1 MNLKIKLICTLIV
14 ILFLGFSL
22 THIINYKITKNTLHE
37 NLVNESLPIISNN
50 IYSEIQQDIMRPIH
64 ISSLMANDTFVKDWV
79 LEGEKDIK
87 KIQKYLFEI
96 KNDYD
101 FDSTFLISCKTLNY
115 YHFKGFHKKISP
127 QNEHDDWYYTF
138 LKQKEDYVL
147 DVDTDEAASNN
158 LTIFINHRLEDYE
171 GNLIGVTG
179 VGLSMKEVGSLLAE
193 YQGKFKRNIYL
204 VDPQGLVQVHSDIDQ
219 IQSVNIFQQEGIK
232 HYKHEIV
239 NSKDEKHFFEFDR
252 NGKHILLLTRF
263 IPEFNW
269 YLFVEQ
275 DETSTF
281 AHIRM
286 NLIRNLI
293 IGFLITFIVIII
305 NVITVN
311 YFQSKLEL
319 MATIDPLTEIDNRKS
334 FQEKVCAEMNRCR
347 RYQIP
352 MTLLMLDLDHFKT
365 VNDSFGHM
373 AGDHVLKRFV
383 EECRTNIR
391 DTDIIGRMG
400 GEEFAILLVE
410 TNIDDAMFVAE
421 RILNA
426 VSDMVLSVSDRET
439 NITTSIGITSL
450 SIEDSSFD
458 QLMHRADQ
466 ALYKAKNRGRNRIEI
481 VEAESESIGKG
492 AISIAE

>member
-1 MNLKIKLICTLIV
+1 MNLKIRLICSLII

-22 THIINYKITKNTLHE
+22 THIINYKTTKNTLHE

-50 IYSEIQQDIMRPIH
+50 IYSEIQRDIMRPIH
-64 ISSLMANDTFVKDWV
+64 ISSLMSIDTFVKDWM

-87 KIQKYLFEI
+87 KIQKYLLEI
-96 KNDYD
+96 KKDYD
-101 FDSTFLISCKTLNY
+101 FNSTFLISCKTLNY

-138 LKQKEDYVL
+138 LKQKEDYDL

-193 YQGKFKRNIYL
+193 YQGEFKRNIYL
-204 VDPQGLVQVHSDIDQ
+204 VDPRGVVQVHSDIDQ
-219 IQSVNIFQQEGIK
+219 IQNVNIFQQEGIQQ
-232 HYKHEIV
+232 YKLEIV
-239 NSKDEKHFFEFDR
+239 NSKDEKQFFEFDR
-252 NGKHILLLTRF
+252 KGKHILLLTRF

-275 DETSTF
+275 DETYTF

-311 YFQSKLEL
+311 YFQSKLEF

-334 FQEKVCAEMNRCR
+334 FQEKVCAEMNRCH
-347 RYQIP
+347 RYHVP

-373 AGDHVLKRFV
+373 TGDHVLKRFV
-383 EECRTNIR
+383 KECRINIR
-391 DTDIIGRMG
+391 DTDIMGRMG

-410 TNIDDAMFVAE
+410 TNMDDAMFVAE

-426 VSDMVLSVSDRET
+426 VSDMIISRPDGEIKITVSIGMTPLSVDEQ
-439 NITTSIGITSL
+439 
-450 SIEDSSFD
+450 SFD
-458 QLMHRADQ
+458 QLIQQADQ
-466 ALYKAKNRGRNRIEI
+466 ALYKAKNNGRNRIEI
-481 VEAESESIGKG
+481 VEAESEPMS
-492 AISIAE
+492 ISIAE